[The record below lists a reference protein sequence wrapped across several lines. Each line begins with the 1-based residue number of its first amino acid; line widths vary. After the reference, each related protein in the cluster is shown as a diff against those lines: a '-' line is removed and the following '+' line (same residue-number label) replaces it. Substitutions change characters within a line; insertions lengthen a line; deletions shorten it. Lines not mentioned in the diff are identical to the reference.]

1 MLLAVKSVK
10 CDWCYSIR
18 LLFVKLVGLICLLF
32 ICFVGVINVSLSEAW
47 FVAVLN
53 VCQQLSESSDRFLR
67 NTNVV
72 RL

>member
-47 FVAVLN
+47 FVAVLMFVN
-53 VCQQLSESSDRFLR
+53 SCQK
-67 NTNVV
+67 VV
-72 RL
+72 IGFCATQML